1 MLAMTFH
8 HAMSTTETVTLR
20 CADGFPLTG
29 TLFSGAATN
38 GRVVVIA
45 SAMGVPRRFYA
56 PLAQFL
62 AGDGFKVLTFDY
74 RGIGDSR
81 DGTVRGSRIR
91 MEDWGRLD
99 IEAALQWATSD
110 SKADRVFLLGHSA
123 GGQLAGLARSATK
136 LDGIVFAAVSS
147 AYPGHWQ
154 MPARLGLLWLMH
166 LHAPLVTLG
175 RDFFPPKLGGL
186 SNIPIPAGVVRQW
199 ARWARRPGYLYDP
212 RSGIDVSGYRAVAQ
226 PMLAWQFDDDTY
238 APQSA
243 HDAILAAYPN
253 AKIERRAIRTRELGR
268 KVGHFG
274 FFREA
279 SREPFWRETAEWLRK
294 T

>member
-1 MLAMTFH
+1 MTFH
-8 HAMSTTETVTLR
+8 HAMSTTDTVTLR
-20 CADGFPLTG
+20 CADGFQLTG
-29 TLFSGAATN
+29 TRFSGGSAN
-38 GRVVVIA
+38 GRAVVMA

-56 PLAQFL
+56 PLATFL
-62 AGDGFKVLTFDY
+62 ADEGFKVLTFDY

-81 DGTVRGSRIR
+81 DGPARGAQIR

-99 IEAALQWATSD
+99 LEAALRWAASEL
-110 SKADRVFLLGHSA
+110 KAERLFLLGHSA
-123 GGQLAGLARSATK
+123 GGQLAGLAPSTAK

-147 AYPGHWQ
+147 AYPGHWA
-154 MPARLGLLWLMH
+154 MPSRLGLLWLMH
-166 LHAPLVTLG
+166 LHAPLITLG

-199 ARWARRPGYLYDP
+199 ARWARKPGYLYDP
-212 RSGIDVSGYRAVAQ
+212 RSGVDVSAYSTIRQ
-226 PMLAWQFDDDTY
+226 PILAWQFDDDTY
-238 APQSA
+238 APQPA

-253 AKIERRAIRTRELGR
+253 AKIERHAIRTRELGR

>member
-1 MLAMTFH
+1 MTFH
-8 HAMSTTETVTLR
+8 HAMSTTDTVTLR
-20 CADGFPLTG
+20 CADGFALTG
-29 TLFSGAATN
+29 NLFSGASSN
-38 GRVVVIA
+38 GRAVVIA

-62 AGDGFKVLTFDY
+62 ADDGFKVLTFDY

-81 DGTVRGSRIR
+81 DGPVRGSRIR

-99 IEAALQWATSD
+99 IETALQWGASELR
-110 SKADRVFLLGHSA
+110 AERLFLLGHSA
-123 GGQLAGLARSATK
+123 GGQLAGLAPSTAK
-136 LDGIVFAAVSS
+136 LSGLVFTAVSS
-147 AYPGHWQ
+147 AHPGHWP
-154 MPARLGLLWLMH
+154 MPSRLGLLWVMH

-186 SNIPIPAGVVRQW
+186 SNIPIPAGVVAQW
-199 ARWARRPGYLYDP
+199 ARWARKPGYLYDP
-212 RSGIDVSGYRAVAQ
+212 KSGVDVSGYRKINV
-226 PMLAWQFDDDTY
+226 PTLAWQFDDDTY

-253 AKIERRAIRTRELGR
+253 ANIERRAIRTRELGR

-274 FFREA
+274 FFREP

-294 T
+294 I